1 MLKYWYNNLTTRKM
15 IMKPVTEMMKD
26 LEAATMEALWIPNE
40 VLPERYHDDRE
51 GGKTLKRLNEQADK
65 VEAAKADIPAREKPV
80 IFYDT
85 PEGRGTP
92 ERMAILNK
100 YRDAVA
106 NGDEIPYE
114 TNDDKLYKNMQAFAS
129 AMELD
134 LDA

>member
-1 MLKYWYNNLTTRKM
+1 MNKTTEQM
-15 IMKPVTEMMKD
+15 FAELD
-26 LEAATMEALWIPNE
+26 AAIEECLWIPNE
-40 VLPERYHDDRE
+40 HLPEEFHDDRE

-114 TNDDKLYKNMQAFAS
+114 TNEDKLYKNMQAFAS

>member
-1 MLKYWYNNLTTRKM
+1 MNKTTEQMLAELDAA
-15 IMKPVTEMMKD
+15 IMEC
-26 LEAATMEALWIPNE
+26 LWIPNE
-40 VLPERYHDDRE
+40 HLPEEFHDDRE

-65 VEAAKADIPAREKPV
+65 VEAAKAEIPAREKPV

>member
-1 MLKYWYNNLTTRKM
+1 MNETTKKMLAEL
-15 IMKPVTEMMKD
+15 D
-26 LEAATMEALWIPNE
+26 AAIEECLWIPNE
-40 VLPERYHDDRE
+40 HLPEEFHDDRE

-106 NGDEIPYE
+106 NGDEIPY
-114 TNDDKLYKNMQAFAS
+114 
-129 AMELD
+129 
-134 LDA
+134 

>member
-1 MLKYWYNNLTTRKM
+1 MNETTKKM
-15 IMKPVTEMMKD
+15 FAELD
-26 LEAATMEALWIPNE
+26 AAIEECLWIPNE
-40 VLPERYHDDRE
+40 HLPEEFHDDRE

-65 VEAAKADIPAREKPV
+65 VEAAKAEIPAREKPV

-85 PEGRGTP
+85 PEVRGTP

-100 YRDAVA
+100 YREPVA
-106 NGDEIPYE
+106 YGDEIPYE

>member
-1 MLKYWYNNLTTRKM
+1 MNETTKKM
-15 IMKPVTEMMKD
+15 IAE
-26 LEAATMEALWIPNE
+26 LEAATMECFWIPNE
-40 VLPERYHDDRE
+40 YLPEEFHDDRE
-51 GGKTLKRLNEQADK
+51 GGKTLKRLSEQADR

-100 YRDAVA
+100 YREAVA

-114 TNDDKLYKNMQAFAS
+114 TNDDKLYRNMQAFAS

>member
-1 MLKYWYNNLTTRKM
+1 MNETTKKM
-15 IMKPVTEMMKD
+15 FAELDAAIMEC
-26 LEAATMEALWIPNE
+26 LWIPNE
-40 VLPERYHDDRE
+40 HLPEEFPDDRE

-65 VEAAKADIPAREKPV
+65 VEAAKVEIPAREKPV

-114 TNDDKLYKNMQAFAS
+114 TYEDKLYKNMQAFAS

-134 LDA
+134 LNE